1 MAVPVKVVT
10 VGVDASVMDVSE
22 AVKCRST
29 DEDVV
34 KVGEMNCRKRNKPLC
49 VQSECVSVFF
59 SQRFRKYSQ
68 KIFYTWVRDVGVLV
82 RAHCDQV

>member
-10 VGVDASVMDVSE
+10 IGIDASVIDVSE

-34 KVGEMNCRKRNKPLC
+34 KVSEMKR
-49 VQSECVSVFF
+49 
-59 SQRFRKYSQ
+59 
-68 KIFYTWVRDVGVLV
+68 
-82 RAHCDQV
+82 